1 MSPPQGGR
9 EGLPE
14 SPMYPDLFSIGPLA
28 LHTYG
33 LFVAIGF
40 TSALLVTVRI
50 AKRYGLGTPQVIDM
64 GFIMVLSAV
73 IGSRIMYI
81 LFNLSFYVKQPLDI
95 FKVWEGGL
103 VFSGG
108 IIAAVAAVSW
118 YIRRKRLPFWTTADL
133 WAPAVALGQ
142 GIGRIGCFMAG
153 CCYGKPTDLPWA
165 IVFSHPRSLA
175 PLHMALHP
183 TQLYSALSGFIIFL
197 ILVILQNRKQFEGQ
211 VILWFLILHST
222 GRLLIERFRGDFRG
236 MVPGMDMSV
245 TQLVTL
251 LILGTSVA
259 ALFLMKS
266 RTAKGKPKS

>member
-1 MSPPQGGR
+1 
-9 EGLPE
+9 
-14 SPMYPDLFSIGPLA
+14 MYPDLFSIGPLT

-40 TSALLVTVRI
+40 TAALLVTVKI
-50 AKRYGLGTPQVIDM
+50 AKNYGIRAHQVVDM
-64 GFIMVLSAV
+64 GFIMILSAV

-81 LFNLSFYVKQPLDI
+81 LFNLSFYLKQPIDI

-118 YIRRKRLPFWTTADL
+118 HIRRHRFPFWSTADL
-133 WAPAVALGQ
+133 WAPAAALGQ

-153 CCYGKPTDLPWA
+153 CCYGKPTDLPWG
-165 IVFSHPRSLA
+165 IVFNHPRSLA
-175 PLHMALHP
+175 PLHIGLHP
-183 TQLYSALSGFIIFL
+183 TQIYSALSGFIIFL
-197 ILVILQNRKQFEGQ
+197 ILIVLQTRKQFEGQ

-222 GRLLIERFRGDFRG
+222 GRLLVERFRGDFRG
-236 MVPGMDMSV
+236 MVPGLDMSV

-251 LILGTSVA
+251 LILAASVA
-259 ALFLMKS
+259 ALFLMK
-266 RTAKGKPKS
+266 AKAGKNKTQA